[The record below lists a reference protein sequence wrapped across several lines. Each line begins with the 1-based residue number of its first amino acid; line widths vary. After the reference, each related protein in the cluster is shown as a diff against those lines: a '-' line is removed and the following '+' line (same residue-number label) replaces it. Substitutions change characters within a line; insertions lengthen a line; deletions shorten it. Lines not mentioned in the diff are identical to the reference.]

1 MMKRERII
9 VIAMIIVAVYGAY
22 TFLSKPDNTTLVEG
36 SKKRLADLKEFVVEA
51 ATSLSNEYISA
62 TDQYIIEQAGKRWP
76 QNPFLQT
83 GALLTSEPFEA
94 HAEVTIESVKL
105 SYTGFLQTPDKLL
118 AIINGSEYER
128 GEQLNEAGYYIK
140 KISPRNV
147 VIGIENNSENII
159 LPLDE
164 SVSISLEAK
173 E

>member
-1 MMKRERII
+1 MKRERII
-9 VIAMIIVAVYGAY
+9 VIVMIIVVVYGAY
-22 TFLSKPDNTTLVEG
+22 SFFSKPEEKRLVQS
-36 SKKRLADLKEFVVEA
+36 SKNKLADLKQFVVEA

-76 QNPFLQT
+76 QNPFLQS

-94 HAEVTIESVKL
+94 RAEVTIDSIKL
-105 SYTGFLQTPDKLL
+105 SYTGFLQTSDKFL

-128 GEQLNEAGYYIK
+128 GEQLSEAGYYIK
-140 KISPRNV
+140 KISPRTV
-147 VIGIENNSENII
+147 VIGIKNNKENIT

>member
-1 MMKRERII
+1 MKRERII
-9 VIAMIIVAVYGAY
+9 VIIMIIVVVYGAY
-22 TFLSKPDNTTLVEG
+22 SFFSKPEKTTLVHD
-36 SKKRLADLKEFVVEA
+36 SKSKLADLKQFVVEA

-62 TDQYIIEQAGKRWP
+62 SDQYIIEQAGKKWP
-76 QNPFLQT
+76 QNPFLQS

-94 HAEVTIESVKL
+94 RAEVTVDNIKL
-105 SYTGFLQTPDKLL
+105 SYMGFLQTSDKLL

-128 GEQLNEAGYYIK
+128 GEQLSEAGYYIK
-140 KISPRNV
+140 KISPRTV
-147 VIGIENNSENII
+147 VIGLKNNKENIT

>member
-1 MMKRERII
+1 MKRERII
-9 VIAMIIVAVYGAY
+9 VVVMIIVVVYGAY
-22 TFLSKPDNTTLVEG
+22 SFFSKPEEKRLVQS
-36 SKKRLADLKEFVVEA
+36 SKNKLADLKQFVVEA

-76 QNPFLQT
+76 QNPFLQS

-94 HAEVTIESVKL
+94 RAEVTIDSIKL
-105 SYTGFLQTPDKLL
+105 SYTGFLQTSDKFL

-128 GEQLNEAGYYIK
+128 GEQLSEAGYYIK
-140 KISPRNV
+140 KISPRTV
-147 VIGIENNSENII
+147 VIGIKNNKENIT